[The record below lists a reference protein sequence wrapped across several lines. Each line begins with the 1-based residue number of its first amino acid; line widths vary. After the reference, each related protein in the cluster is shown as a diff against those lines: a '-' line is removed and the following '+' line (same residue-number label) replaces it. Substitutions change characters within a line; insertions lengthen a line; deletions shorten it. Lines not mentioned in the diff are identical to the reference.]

1 MFKLLYN
8 CCLFRLLCIWL
19 ASFIHIDTEPRD
31 DEIVVRFDERR
42 PIAKHEVKVEKQEED
57 FFDLIDHL
65 DKYSESKEKGE
76 IERQGR

>member
-1 MFKLLYN
+1 M
-8 CCLFRLLCIWL
+8 

-57 FFDLIDHL
+57 FFDLIDQL